1 MKKKLL
7 MTAMLA
13 AFGVST
19 AQAVHVNPD
28 GLGQVLLYPYY
39 TVQNGFVTSIH
50 VVNTTSRVKV
60 VKVRF
65 LEGKNSREV
74 LDFNLYL
81 SPEDVWT
88 GVVVGDETGA
98 ARITTNDTSCIT
110 SRAIPEGG
118 EPFRNFE
125 YLTDAAAFQSVD
137 RTREGYVE
145 LIEMGELDP
154 AVAPGSWA
162 VHAAGVGGEP
172 ADCGALRTA
181 DRAGSTVIS
190 DAIEIPTGGLFGSGH
205 LIAVNSGIRTS
216 YDAVA
221 LDDFSETALYTTPGS
236 LAPSLASVNTAA
248 NVIDGAN
255 LWTGLIE
262 EAGRSAVDRVSAVL
276 TKSAINNEYVIDAG
290 RDSRTDWVV
299 TFPTK
304 RFYVNDAV
312 PLEHPRPFTNAW
324 SATTAQSCDEVSFD
338 YFDREEEGRT
348 PSEEDFSPA
357 PPEGSPFQLCN
368 EVNTLTLY
376 RDGSDMSEAQLF
388 GAEWTD
394 AELAIENGFE
404 AGWMRMGFNGANMY
418 IDMEDIDT
426 NVVRFNGLPVVGFA
440 AMSSVNSVSVEI
452 EGLTVYS
459 AYMGSVIHKN
469 ETQIESD

>member
-28 GLGQVLLYPYY
+28 GLGQVLLFPYY

-81 SPEDVWT
+81 SPEDVWA

-98 ARITTNDTSCIT
+98 ARITTADTSCIT
-110 SRAIPEGG
+110 SRAIPAGG

-125 YLTDAAAFQSVD
+125 YLSDAAAFQSVD

-145 LIEMGELDP
+145 MIEMGELDP
-154 AVAPGSWA
+154 SDAPGAWA
-162 VHAAGVGGEP
+162 VHAAGVGGVP
-172 ADCGALRTA
+172 ADCGALRGV
-181 DRAGSTVIS
+181 DKAGFAGANNIPG
-190 DAIEIPTGGLFGSGH
+190 AITSPTGGLFGSGH
-205 LIAVNSGIRTS
+205 LVAVNSGIRTS

-221 LDDFSETALYTTPGS
+221 LDDFANDDLYTSPGS
-236 LAPSLASVNTAA
+236 LSPSLNSVNTLA

-255 LWTGLIE
+255 LWTGLAE
-262 EAGRSAVDRVSAVL
+262 EVGRVPVDRVSAVL

-290 RDSRTDWVV
+290 RDSKTDWVV

-304 RFYVNDAV
+304 RFYVNDPV
-312 PLEHPRPFTNAW
+312 PADHPRPFTNAW
-324 SATTAQSCDEVSFD
+324 NTTSAQSCDEVSFD

-357 PPEGSPFQLCN
+357 LRRVRRSSCATKSIRSLC
-368 EVNTLTLY
+368 TGTA
-376 RDGSDMSEAQLF
+376 R
-388 GAEWTD
+388 T
-394 AELAIENGFE
+394 
-404 AGWMRMGFNGANMY
+404 
-418 IDMEDIDT
+418 
-426 NVVRFNGLPVVGFA
+426 
-440 AMSSVNSVSVEI
+440 
-452 EGLTVYS
+452 
-459 AYMGSVIHKN
+459 
-469 ETQIESD
+469 